1 MELVDAHTHTDCLTW
16 SNLEEMSMAG
26 IRTLISPLFL
36 GGIKPVGNDVIIEMW
51 DHLLEVQFPRC
62 EANRIKPYGMVGISM
77 VYTPRGDPEDLF
89 RALREYLKKPGVVAV
104 GEVGLEPA
112 SPTCP
117 DLKRQESILERQ
129 IAIAREAAV
138 VVDIHVPYPP
148 DQKRSFTER
157 VLALGKD
164 IGHTPSRIVIDH
176 CTEAN
181 IKTALDAGAWAA
193 ITVQPWRGMTPEI
206 AADLVLQYGG
216 ERIIIDSDCGGNASD
231 HLAVARTALALEKKG
246 ADEPLIQKV
255 CAGNS
260 REAYGLEA

>member
-1 MELVDAHTHTDCLTW
+1 MELVDAHAHSDCLTW

-26 IRTLISPLFL
+26 IRTVISPLFL
-36 GGIKPVGNDVIIEMW
+36 GGIKPVGNDVIVEMW

-62 EANRIKPYGMVGISM
+62 EASRIKPYGMVGISM
-77 VYTPRGDPEDLF
+77 VYTPKGDPEDLY
-89 RALREYLKKPGVVAV
+89 RALPEYLKKPGIVAI

-117 DLKRQESILERQ
+117 DLKRQESILQRQ
-129 IAIAREAAV
+129 IDIARDAGV
-138 VVDIHVPYPP
+138 VVDCHVPNPP
-148 DQKRSFTER
+148 DQKRRFTER

-164 IGHTPSRIVIDH
+164 VGQAPSRIVVDH
-176 CTEAN
+176 CNGTN

-231 HLAVARTALALEKKG
+231 HLAVARTALALERKG
-246 ADEPLIQKV
+246 ADEPLIQRV

-260 REAYGLEA
+260 REAYGL